1 MGMIDPC
8 YRLLVE
14 QKIADFLREDVHFED
29 VTSALI
35 SANETGSAIIVAK
48 EDGIICGLAEV
59 EILYAILGCT
69 LEAKKV
75 DGEPVEKSEVVATI
89 SGPIRALLQG
99 ERTALNLL
107 MHLSGVATKTRE
119 FQAIVEQERV
129 NPRCKIAATRK
140 TIPGLRVMEKRAVKI
155 AGGDTHR
162 WDLDDMV
169 LLKDTHR
176 SYFGDV
182 AGMVAKYK
190 AETSFT
196 KKIEVEVETVDDALL
211 AAQAGADII
220 MLDNMTFEDMKEAL
234 AAIEAAGLR
243 GSVIIESSGNV
254 DVSTLPEHAHTGVD
268 LISTSAIT
276 LKARALDFSQE
287 LIP

>member
-1 MGMIDPC
+1 
-8 YRLLVE
+8 LLVE

-35 SANETGSAIIVAK
+35 PADEAGSAIIIAK
-48 EDGIICGLAEV
+48 EDGFICGLAEI
-59 EILYAILGCT
+59 EILYELLGCKM
-69 LEAKKV
+69 EAKKQ
-75 DGEPVEKSEVVATI
+75 DGDPVEKGETVASVT
-89 SGPIRALLQG
+89 GPIRALLQG

-119 FQAIVEQERV
+119 FQAIVERERV
-129 NPRCKIAATRK
+129 NTRCKIAATRK

-182 AGMVAKYK
+182 SGMVTKYK

-196 KKIEVEVETVDDALL
+196 KKIEVEVETIDDALQ

-220 MLDNMTFEDMKEAL
+220 LLDNMAFDDMKDAV
-234 AAIEAAGLR
+234 ASIEAAGLR

-254 DVSTLPEHAHTGVD
+254 DVSSLPDHARTGVD

-276 LKARALDFSQE
+276 LKARAIDFSQE
-287 LIP
+287 LVR